1 MTNAPTTIRCIL
13 FDLGHTLWAP
23 GDPAVVRRA
32 EMDAEARTGAT
43 LRALLSPEVPAWDD
57 PDCGHD
63 LRQRFFR
70 HLYAAHGAEPL
81 LEPDFAALIRGILQ
95 SMGITRADTQWGALL
110 YEAMRVRSSHT
121 HVLYPDV
128 LSTLEILQQRGFA
141 LGVVTNRAYGGP
153 PFLDDLDRLG
163 LLRFFDPQHIAIS
176 ADLGYRKPH
185 PDIFLHALAGLDRA
199 PRETA
204 MVGDKLSA
212 DIIGAHQLQMFSIW
226 RPQVTET
233 ELPVQIEPDAVITQ
247 IADLQMLFL

>member
-1 MTNAPTTIRCIL
+1 MTTAPTTIRCIL

-23 GDPAVVRRA
+23 GDPAVMRRE

-43 LRALLSPEVPAWDD
+43 LRALLSPDEVTWDD
-57 PDCGHD
+57 AGCGHD
-63 LRQRFFR
+63 LRQHFFR
-70 HLYAAHGAEPL
+70 QLYAAHDAEPL
-81 LEPDFAALIRGILQ
+81 LEPDFAALIRDILH
-95 SMGITRADTQWGALL
+95 SMSITRADTQWGALL
-110 YEAMRVRSSHT
+110 YEAMRTRWAHT

-128 LSTLEILQQRGFA
+128 LSTLDILQQRGYA

-153 PFLDDLDRLG
+153 PFLDDLDQLG

-204 MVGDKLSA
+204 MVGDRMGA
-212 DIIGAHQLQMFSIW
+212 DIIGAHQLRMFSIW

-247 IADLQMLFL
+247 IADLQMLFP